1 LYTVDTVNKQGL
13 KMLTAR
19 DLDTKPAGR
28 FAYAAAR
35 DADRYSDECRMR
47 YTASQRAQAETMRD
61 IVCLAYTGSNTYI
74 NYRKT
79 FIVIKVEKAEV
90 RDRRMVRE
98 LDEICTERNYTKTRS
113 AQGIAFRIV

>member
-1 LYTVDTVNKQGL
+1 ML
-13 KMLTAR
+13 KAR
-19 DLDTKPAGR
+19 ELDTKPAGR

-47 YTASQRAQAETMRD
+47 YTASQRARAETLRD
-61 IVCLAYTGSNTYI
+61 IVSMAYMGSNIYI

-79 FIVIKVEKAEV
+79 FVVIKVEKAEV
-90 RDRRMVRE
+90 RDRRMARE
-98 LDEICTERNYTKTRS
+98 LDEICTERNYVKTRS

>member
-1 LYTVDTVNKQGL
+1 ML
-13 KMLTAR
+13 KAL

-47 YTASQRAQAETMRD
+47 YTATQRAQAETMRD
-61 IVCLAYTGSNTYI
+61 IVSLAYMGSNIYI

-79 FIVIKVEKAEV
+79 FIVVKVEKAEV

-98 LDEICTERNYTKTRS
+98 LDEICAERSYTKTRS
-113 AQGIAFRIV
+113 AQGIAFRILGK